1 MSKTIHQTVR
11 SHVEGHTLTQRIRT
25 RANELWRQDGS
36 LEGCADE
43 YWRQARQL
51 VELEVIMEAAVTGNG
66 RAEQNKP
73 DTAFSQ
79 GNREWD
85 GTTWD
90 GTTLSPSYEA
100 T

>member
-11 SHVEGHTLTQRIRT
+11 FHVEAHTLTQRIRT

-51 VELEVIMEAAVTGNG
+51 VELELDTEAAVTGNG
-66 RAEQNKP
+66 RTE
-73 DTAFSQ
+73 
-79 GNREWD
+79 
-85 GTTWD
+85 
-90 GTTLSPSYEA
+90 
-100 T
+100 

>member
-1 MSKTIHQTVR
+1 VD
-11 SHVEGHTLTQRIRT
+11 VDTLTHRIRT

-36 LEGCADE
+36 LEGCVDE

-51 VELEVIMEAAVTGNG
+51 VELEAALEAAVTGIG

-73 DTAFSQ
+73 DTAFCQRQCELVS
-79 GNREWD
+79 N
-85 GTTWD
+85 
-90 GTTLSPSYEA
+90 TLSPSYEV

>member
-1 MSKTIHQTVR
+1 VR
-11 SHVEGHTLTQRIRT
+11 FNVDVDTLTQRIRT

-43 YWRQARQL
+43 YWRQAREL
-51 VELEVIMEAAVTGNG
+51 VELEAALEAAVTGNG

-79 GNREWD
+79 RQCKLG
-85 GTTWD
+85 
-90 GTTLSPSYEA
+90 GTTLSPSYEV